1 MIFYFIFLL
10 LCTGA
15 ISQASLSGY
24 PGHAAAPHD
33 LLFSLTASNTWRE
46 FKAPLAQ
53 HTANKPHEKQILI
66 SEIKLK
72 SNDTTFIEGLTARWH
87 GATVGRM
94 VASLYSKKL
103 TDHKAPVPIDANLI
117 CDGTWNAK
125 TKEFVFPVNKKLVAS
140 DTYYLMLHVPKKFEA
155 KLKMGSLEIA
165 QQEKP
170 RLLGYKGRSQ
180 IGARNDKKKA
190 LHKP

>member
-1 MIFYFIFLL
+1 MVFGFIFLL
-10 LCTGA
+10 LFTGTTAA
-15 ISQASLSGY
+15 IQ
-24 PGHAAAPHD
+24 HD
-33 LLFSLTASNTWRE
+33 LLFSLTSSSTWRE

-53 HTANKPHEKQILI
+53 RIANKPHEKHILI
-66 SEIKLK
+66 SEINLK
-72 SNDTTFIEGLTARWH
+72 SNDTTFVEGLTARWH
-87 GATVGRM
+87 GATVGKM

-103 TDHKAPVPIDANLI
+103 TDHKAPVPIDENLI

-155 KLKMGSLEIA
+155 KLKMGSFEIT

-170 RLLGYKGRSQ
+170 TLLGFRGKSRV
-180 IGARNDKKKA
+180 KA
-190 LHKP
+190 LDNRK